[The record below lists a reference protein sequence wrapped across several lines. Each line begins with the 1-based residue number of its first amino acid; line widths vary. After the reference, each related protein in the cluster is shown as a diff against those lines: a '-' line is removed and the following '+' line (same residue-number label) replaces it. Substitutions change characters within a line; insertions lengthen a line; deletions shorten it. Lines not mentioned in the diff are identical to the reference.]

1 MISTLFYYCK
11 NNNKLET
18 IQNSFRK
25 DTIFAPARYTAK
37 DPNCQQSMKGFNSK
51 YNVLLS
57 KFYTAEKSLSFNTKD
72 SVMIAHPFYTQNDSY
87 GDCFPEETYG
97 NLILVY
103 HNATQKT
110 NVYKNALYE
119 DEPNTFQEIIPD
131 PKGFVISMEKG
142 NSSKM
147 YSKVK
152 VSYKVNELYLDHIQ
166 LESWGRKQYKK
177 KYAFK
182 NLKLENYSV
191 KMIDSLQVV
200 NDK

>member
-1 MISTLFYYCK
+1 M
-11 NNNKLET
+11 
-18 IQNSFRK
+18 
-25 DTIFAPARYTAK
+25 
-37 DPNCQQSMKGFNSK
+37 
-51 YNVLLS
+51 
-57 KFYTAEKSLSFNTKD
+57 
-72 SVMIAHPFYTQNDSY
+72 
-87 GDCFPEETYG
+87 
-97 NLILVY
+97 

-152 VSYKVNELYLDHIQ
+152 VSYKVNELYVDHIQ